1 MTHFFKNIEIEWK
14 ILILSI
20 LVLLAFAFP
29 FQAFYLAHLQSTIKQ
44 STDPDLEPL
53 LISLVKSSDE
63 SIRPDAAA
71 SLKRH
76 RQWQALVPIFIGE
89 QKRSVF
95 FFSLSLFTLI
105 VFAAAITVRKLTR
118 PLKSLSLAAEEIG
131 KGKLIEIENRSGGSL
146 GKLEQAMNSMQN
158 ELTKLR
164 EKTRI
169 QAMETAWRDI
179 ARVMAH
185 EIKNPLTP
193 IQLTLD
199 RIQEKIDNETQLST
213 ADLNKFVNRISA
225 QVQSLERLVNDFR
238 SFAREPEPQLRTTK
252 LNSIIKPVTDDLE
265 DSIKTAI
272 SGDATVN
279 IDPRL
284 FERVVLNLW
293 KNSIDA
299 GATEMNVTIENIPQ
313 NVTLSIT
320 DNGSGIPD
328 EHLEKVWVPYIT
340 FKKGGT
346 GLGLP
351 VVKRIIE
358 SMNGTITLSS
368 STDKNDHFTTFT
380 IIFHSDTISDSK
392 VGSEGS

>member
-1 MTHFFKNIEIEWK
+1 MNSFFKNIEIEWK
-14 ILILSI
+14 ILVLAIVI
-20 LVLLAFAFP
+20 LLAFAFP
-29 FQAFYLAHLQSTIKQ
+29 FQAFYLSHLQSTIKQ
-44 STDPDLEPL
+44 STDPQLESL
-53 LISLVKSSDE
+53 LITLIKSPDE
-63 SIRPDAAA
+63 AIRPEAAT

-76 RQWQALVPIFIGE
+76 RQWQALVPIFIEE

-95 FFSLSLFTLI
+95 FFSLTLFILI

-118 PLKSLSLAAEEIG
+118 PLRSLSIAAEEIG
-131 KGKLIEIENRSGGSL
+131 KGNLIAIENKSGGSL
-146 GKLEQAMNSMQN
+146 GKLENAMNTMQS
-158 ELTKLR
+158 ELSKLR

-199 RIQEKIDNETQLST
+199 RIQEKIENETIISLPDLS
-213 ADLNKFVNRISA
+213 KFVNRINS
-225 QVQSLERLVNDFR
+225 QVESLERLVNDFR
-238 SFAREPEPQLRTTK
+238 SFAREPEPQLRDVN
-252 LNSIIKPVTDDLE
+252 LCAVIKPVTDDLE
-265 DSIKTAI
+265 ETIKTAI
-272 SGDATVN
+272 QGDATVM

-284 FERVVLNLW
+284 FERVLLNLW

-299 GATEMNVTIENIPQ
+299 GATRMNVTIETHERQ
-313 NVTLSIT
+313 VVLTIT
-320 DNGSGIPD
+320 DNGSGIPE
-328 EHLEKVWVPYIT
+328 EHLQKVWVPYIT

-358 SMNGTITLSS
+358 SMNGSITLGS
-368 STDKNDHFTTFT
+368 STDTIDHFTTFT
-380 IIFHSDTISDSK
+380 IIFHKALTPDHEI
-392 VGSEGS
+392 GSEGT